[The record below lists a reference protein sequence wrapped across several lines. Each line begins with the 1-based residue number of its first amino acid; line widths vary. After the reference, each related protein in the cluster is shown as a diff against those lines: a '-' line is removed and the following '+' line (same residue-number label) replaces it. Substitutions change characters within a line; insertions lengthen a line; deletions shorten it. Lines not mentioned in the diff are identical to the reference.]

1 MIDSDLFRKT
11 MRQWAAGVTVITV
24 HGGGRVHGMTANSF
38 TSVSCEPPL
47 LLFCVGLTND
57 THAMLTVGARVGIN
71 LLSESQS
78 ELSKRFASK
87 TSARYQFD
95 DLDFYVGP
103 NGVTLF
109 RHCAAVM
116 EADVINAYEAGDHTI
131 FVAHI
136 LSAHPDCDRRPLVYS
151 QGSYVEIKPATGD
164 VKPAARNAA
173 PELRKKMLAA

>member
-24 HGGGRVHGMTANSF
+24 HGDGRVHGMTANSF
-38 TSVSCEPPL
+38 TSVSCDPPL

-57 THAMLTVGARVGIN
+57 THAMLTVGSRVGIN
-71 LLSESQS
+71 LLSESQA

-109 RHCAAVM
+109 RDCAAVM
-116 EADVINAYEAGDHTI
+116 EADVVNAYEAGDHTI
-131 FVAHI
+131 LVARF
-136 LSAHPDCDRRPLVYS
+136 LFAHPDCGRRPLVYS
-151 QGSYVEIKPATGD
+151 QGNYVQVKQAPRDISPASREVPLT
-164 VKPAARNAA
+164 
-173 PELRKKMLAA
+173 RKVLAA